1 MADGSGLK
9 PIGRREHNKQEK
21 RRRIIQAARTL
32 FHEQGFEATTIAQI
46 ARRARIAEGT
56 LFLYVTR
63 KEDLLILAFTDEMR
77 EVAAAAFEMIDP
89 TKDFIDQMLSFFSY
103 ILAYH
108 DADVALAKAFLREV
122 GFLRDP
128 QQDYGFSA
136 IPMMTNLA
144 TIADGAK
151 AKGDITNEFSSD
163 DIAALAFSA
172 YWHCLR
178 DWANDVVNT
187 EMFHERLRCL
197 LTMHVRGLSACCR
210 RPGD

>member
-1 MADGSGLK
+1 MADGSSLK

-21 RRRIIQAARTL
+21 RRRIILAARAL

-46 ARRARIAEGT
+46 AKRARIAEGT
-56 LFLYVTR
+56 LFLYVSR

-77 EVAAAAFEMIDP
+77 EVASDAFEAIDP
-89 TKDFIDQMLSFFSY
+89 TAHFIDQMIVFFGY

-108 DADVALAKAFLREV
+108 DADVVLAKAFLREV

-128 QQDYGFSA
+128 QRDYGFSE
-136 IPMMTNLA
+136 IPLMINLA
-144 TIADGAK
+144 IIADRAK
-151 AKGDITNEFSSD
+151 ARGDIANEFSSD

-178 DWANDVVNT
+178 DWANDAVDI
-187 EMFHERLRCL
+187 EMFHERLRRL
-197 LTMHVRGLSACCR
+197 LTMHVRGLAACR
-210 RPGD
+210 HELG